1 MNYNIG
7 NPYQSQQI
15 AVNTPQLN
23 QGSQLAKQ
31 LASGI
36 AGAAGSA
43 AGGPLGAIAAQAG
56 VNLFSN
62 LFEYGLNSYQ
72 AQKNRDFQASMSN
85 TSYQRAVK
93 DMLKAGLNPSLMFR
107 SGQGAST
114 PSGATASM
122 HSNPT
127 NLSELLLY
135 KAQLDQIRSSV
146 RLSNANANLAEE
158 EAEGKAIENANK
170 QDVIDAEL
178 AYKEALAKLTD
189 KQREQVDY
197 AIKQITK
204 NMELTDEQI
213 NQVKASIANL
223 EAEHEILSK
232 QSDYYTWSLAK
243 VIPISEDT
251 ARSVT
256 NSSEYAEIVRDRNF
270 NVGANVTVEGEVS
283 AEAGFG
289 KKGIAHAGVSKK
301 VGGSVGVE
309 GGYNQGKTS
318 KSGSS
323 EDELMEITLKN
334 TDLLMLVPQKRDNKS
349 GYDIGTWL
357 IRGESAYKIFEDDP
371 LYEDE

>member
-1 MNYNIG
+1 MKFNIG

-93 DMLKAGLNPSLMFR
+93 DMLAAGLNPALMFR

-178 AYKEALAKLTD
+178 AYKNALSKLTD

-197 AIKQITK
+197 VIKQITK
-204 NMELTDEQI
+204 GIDLTDAQI
-213 NQVKASIANL
+213 NQVKATIAKL
-223 EAEHEILSK
+223 EAETELLTT
-232 QSDYYTWSLAK
+232 QNDYYTWDHAK
-243 VIPISEDT
+243 VYPITEDT
-251 ARSVT
+251 ARQIT
-256 NSSEYAEIVRDRNF
+256 GSSEFEEFIKERGF
-270 NVGANVTVEGEVS
+270 NVGGTVTVKGEVGT
-283 AEAGFG
+283 EAGVG
-289 KKGIAHAGVSKK
+289 KKGIAHASAHTN
-301 VGGSVGVE
+301 VGGSASVD
-309 GGYNQGKTS
+309 GGYNQSKGS

-323 EDELMEITLKN
+323 TIQNSEITLKKS
-334 TDLLMLVPQKRDNKS
+334 DLLMVIPERFKDKNKN
-349 GYDIGTWL
+349 GYAVTTYV
-357 IRGESAYKIFEDDP
+357 IRGEVAYEV
-371 LYEDE
+371 EDE

>member
-1 MNYNIG
+1 MNFNIG

-93 DMLKAGLNPSLMFR
+93 DMLKAGLNPSLMFN

-114 PSGATASM
+114 PSGAMASM
-122 HSNPT
+122 RSNPT

-135 KAQLDQIRSSV
+135 KAQLDQIQSSA
-146 RLSNANANLAEE
+146 RLSNANARLADE
-158 EAEGKAIENANK
+158 EARGKEIENENK
-170 QDVIDAEL
+170 QDVIDADII
-178 AYKEALAKLTD
+178 YKNALSKLTD

-204 NMELTDEQI
+204 GMELTDVQI
-213 NQVKASIANL
+213 KQVKASIANL
-223 EAEHEILSK
+223 EANSRLLRQEA
-232 QSDYYTWSLAK
+232 DFYTWDHAK
-243 VIPISEDT
+243 IIPISEDT
-251 ARSVT
+251 STTLVG
-256 NSSEYAEIVRDRNF
+256 NSEYSNF
-270 NVGANVTVEGEVS
+270 LKERGYTVGAKVDVYGEVGTEAS
-283 AEAGFG
+283 AGV
-289 KKGIAHAGVSKK
+289 KGIGKAGVKNK
-301 VGGSVGVE
+301 VGGSAGVE
-309 GGYNQGKTS
+309 GSYHKGSREDSGISANQTAQV
-318 KSGSS
+318 
-323 EDELMEITLKN
+323 TLKN
-334 TDLLMLVPQKRDNKS
+334 TDLLMIIPQRSDDGNGYVLNSFVIRRDGSTYQIVDK
-349 GYDIGTWL
+349 
-357 IRGESAYKIFEDDP
+357 
-371 LYEDE
+371 

>member
-1 MNYNIG
+1 MNFNIG

-72 AQKNRDFQASMSN
+72 AKKNRDFQASMSN

-93 DMLKAGLNPSLMFR
+93 DMLKAGLNPALMFN

-114 PSGATASM
+114 PSGAMGSM
-122 HSNPT
+122 RSNPT

-135 KAQLDQIRSSV
+135 KAQLDQIQSSA
-146 RLSNANANLAEE
+146 RLSNANARLADE
-158 EAEGKAIENANK
+158 EARGKEIENDNK
-170 QDVIDAEL
+170 QDIIDAEVT
-178 AYKEALAKLTD
+178 YKEALSKLSE

-204 NMELTDEQI
+204 GIELTDAQI
-213 NQVKASIANL
+213 TEVKASVANL
-223 EAEHEILSK
+223 KLQGGILEK
-232 QSDYYTWSLAK
+232 QSDLFTWDHAK
-243 VIPISEDT
+243 VIAVSEDT
-251 ARSVT
+251 SRSLIGFE
-256 NSSEYAEIVRDRNF
+256 EYQNFVKENGF
-270 NVGANVTVEGEVS
+270 NVGAKINVYGEVGT
-283 AEAGFG
+283 EAGAG
-289 KKGIAHAGVSKK
+289 VKGIAHAGVKTK
-301 VGGSVGVE
+301 AGGSAEVN
-309 GGYNQGKTS
+309 GGYNQGKRS
-318 KSGSS
+318 QSGSS
-323 EDELMEITLKN
+323 SNSTTELILRN
-334 TDLLMLVPQKRDNKS
+334 TDLLMIIPVMSEDRHSFQITT
-349 GYDIGTWL
+349 YL
-357 IRGESAYKIFEDDP
+357 IRGGRT
-371 LYEDE
+371 YEVQGLDK

>member
-1 MNYNIG
+1 MNFNIG

-23 QGSQLAKQ
+23 QGGQLAKQ

-72 AQKNRDFQASMSN
+72 AKKNRDFQASMSN

-93 DMLKAGLNPSLMFR
+93 DMLKAGLNPALMFR

-114 PSGATASM
+114 PSGAMATM

-135 KAQLDQIRSSV
+135 KAQLDQIQSSA
-146 RLSNANANLAEE
+146 RLSNANARLADE
-158 EAEGKAIENANK
+158 EARGKEIENDNK
-170 QDVIDAEL
+170 QDVIDADII
-178 AYKEALAKLTD
+178 YKNALSKLTD

-197 AIKQITK
+197 AIKQMTK
-204 NMELTDEQI
+204 GIELTDEQI
-213 NQVKASIANL
+213 KEVKASVANL
-223 EAEHEILSK
+223 KLQREL
-232 QSDYYTWSLAK
+232 LAK
-243 VIPISEDT
+243 QDAYYSWDRAKIIPISESISTTGTDST
-251 ARSVT
+251 ESF
-256 NSSEYAEIVRDRNF
+256 NYLKEHGF
-270 NVGANVTVEGEVS
+270 NVGATVDVYGEIGS
-283 AEAGFG
+283 EAS
-289 KKGIAHAGVSKK
+289 AGVPGIGKAGVKNK

-309 GGYNQGKTS
+309 GNYSQGNKDGS
-318 KSGSS
+318 GKSF
-323 EDELMEITLKN
+323 INTTQFVLKN
-334 TDLLMLVPQKRDNKS
+334 TDLLMILPKYHENKEQYGYEVETWIIRNGKTYLVKQ
-349 GYDIGTWL
+349 
-357 IRGESAYKIFEDDP
+357 GE
-371 LYEDE
+371 

>member
-1 MNYNIG
+1 MKFNIG

-85 TSYQRAVK
+85 TSYQRAVQ

-135 KAQLDQIRSSV
+135 KAQLDQIQSSA
-146 RLSNANANLAEE
+146 RLSNANARLADE
-158 EAEGKAIENANK
+158 EARGKEIENDNK
-170 QDVIDAEL
+170 QDVIDADL
-178 AYKEALAKLTD
+178 AYKEALSKLTD

-197 AIKQITK
+197 VIKQITK
-204 NMELTDEQI
+204 GMELTDAQI
-213 NQVKASIANL
+213 TQVNAAVTKL
-223 EAEHEILSK
+223 EAETKLLSK
-232 QSDYYTWSLAK
+232 QDDYYTWDHAK
-243 VIPISEDT
+243 IYAVSEDT
-251 ARSVT
+251 ARQVVDSKE
-256 NSSEYAEIVRDRNF
+256 NKEFLEGRGF
-270 NVGANVTVEGEVS
+270 NVGAKVEVNGEVGI
-283 AEAGFG
+283 EAGVG
-289 KKGIAHAGVSKK
+289 KKGVAHAGVSKK
-301 VGGSVGVE
+301 FGGSVGVE
-309 GGYNQGKTS
+309 GEYEEDKS
-318 KSGSS
+318 IKSGSS
-323 EDELMEITLKN
+323 KSNLVELTLKN
-334 TDLLMLVPQKRDNKS
+334 TDLLMVIPQRVKEKGKN
-349 GYDIGTWL
+349 GYSITTYL
-357 IRGESAYKIFEDDP
+357 IRGETAYEIED
-371 LYEDE
+371 

>member
-1 MNYNIG
+1 MKFNIG

-135 KAQLDQIRSSV
+135 KAQLDQIRSSA

-170 QDVIDAEL
+170 QDVINAEL

-197 AIKQITK
+197 VIKQIIK
-204 NMELTDEQI
+204 GNELTDEQI
-213 NQVKASIANL
+213 NQVKATVAKL

-232 QSDYYTWSLAK
+232 QNDYYTWSLAK

-256 NSSEYAEIVRDRNF
+256 GSSLYEEIVEKHGF
-270 NVGANVTVEGEVS
+270 NVGANVEVRGR
-283 AEAGFG
+283 AGVEAGVG
-289 KKGIAHAGVSKK
+289 KKGIAHAGVSKE
-301 VGGSVGVE
+301 VGGSVGVD
-309 GGYNQGKTS
+309 GDYNQDKAS

-323 EDELMEITLKN
+323 ENELMEITLKN
-334 TDLLMLVPQKRDNKS
+334 TDLLMLIPQKRDHKN
-349 GYDIGTWL
+349 GYLIGTWL
-357 IRGESAYKIFEDDP
+357 IRGESTYEIFQDDP

>member
-1 MNYNIG
+1 MNFNIG

-23 QGSQLAKQ
+23 QGGQLAKQ

-72 AQKNRDFQASMSN
+72 AKKNRDFQASMSN

-93 DMLKAGLNPSLMFR
+93 DMLKAGLNPALMFN

-114 PSGATASM
+114 PSGSMASM
-122 HSNPT
+122 RSNPT

-135 KAQLDQIRSSV
+135 KAQLDQIRSSA

-158 EAEGKAIENANK
+158 EARGKEIENDNK
-170 QDVIDAEL
+170 QDVINAEL

-189 KQREQVDY
+189 EQREQVDY

-204 NMELTDEQI
+204 GIELTDVQI
-213 NQVKASIANL
+213 KEVKASVANL
-223 EAEHEILSK
+223 ELQGEIFEQ
-232 QSDYYTWSLAK
+232 QSAIFTWDHAK
-243 VIPISEDT
+243 VIPVSENT
-251 ARSVT
+251 SERVAGF
-256 NSSEYAEIVRDRNF
+256 SEYSNFIREHGF
-270 NVGANVTVEGEVS
+270 NVGAKVSVSGEVGT
-283 AEAGFG
+283 EAS
-289 KKGIAHAGVSKK
+289 AGVKGVAKAGSHAK
-301 VGGSVGVE
+301 VGGSVEVE
-309 GGYNQGKTS
+309 GVYKQGSQDGSGTTS
-318 KSGSS
+318 N
-323 EDELMEITLKN
+323 ENTVLTLKN
-334 TDLLMLVPQKRDNKS
+334 TDLLLLYPRLKDDRRGFTLECWIIRDGHTYQIENDKNNN
-349 GYDIGTWL
+349 D
-357 IRGESAYKIFEDDP
+357 K
-371 LYEDE
+371 

>member
-1 MNYNIG
+1 MNFNIG

-85 TSYQRAVK
+85 TSYQRAVQ

-135 KAQLDQIRSSV
+135 KAQLDQIRSSA

-178 AYKEALAKLTD
+178 AYKNALSKLTD
-189 KQREQVDY
+189 KQREQVDSTI
-197 AIKQITK
+197 AQITK
-204 NMELTDEQI
+204 NMELTDQQI
-213 NQVKASIANL
+213 TQVKAAIAKL
-223 EAEHEILSK
+223 EAETNLITK
-232 QSDYYTWSLAK
+232 QNDYYTWDHAK
-243 VIPISEDT
+243 VYPVAEDT
-251 ARSVT
+251 ARQIT
-256 NSSEYAEIVRDRNF
+256 DSSEFEEFVRDRGF
-270 NVGANVTVEGEVS
+270 NVGAKVEVKGEVG
-283 AEAGFG
+283 AEADAG

-301 VGGSVGVE
+301 VGGSAGVE
-309 GGYNQGKTS
+309 GDYHQAKSS

-323 EDELMEITLKN
+323 TSQNSEITLKK
-334 TDLLMLVPQKRDNKS
+334 TDLLMVIPERFKEKGKN
-349 GYDIGTWL
+349 GYSITTYV
-357 IRGESAYKIFEDDP
+357 IRGDIAWEI
-371 LYEDE
+371 EDE

>member
-1 MNYNIG
+1 MKYNIG

-93 DMLKAGLNPSLMFR
+93 DMLAAGLNPSLMFR

-135 KAQLDQIRSSV
+135 KAQLDQIRSSA
-146 RLSNANANLAEE
+146 RLSNANANLADANANLAEE
-158 EAEGKAIENANK
+158 EAKGKEIENANK

-178 AYKEALAKLTD
+178 AYKEALSKLTY

-197 AIKQITK
+197 VIKQITK
-204 NMELTDEQI
+204 NNELTDQQI
-213 NQVKASIANL
+213 AQSKAAIAKL
-223 EAEHEILSK
+223 EAETDFITT
-232 QSDYYTWSLAK
+232 QNNYYSWSLAK
-243 VIPISEDT
+243 IYPVSEDT
-251 ARSVT
+251 ASQIT
-256 NSSEYAEIVRDRNF
+256 GDAEYAEYLEGKGLNI
-270 NVGANVTVEGEVS
+270 GASVEVK
-283 AEAGFG
+283 AEGG
-289 KKGIAHAGVSKK
+289 KKKGIIQHSVE
-301 VGGSVGVE
+301 GSVRAE
-309 GGYNQGKTS
+309 GDYSKNNST
-318 KSGSS
+318 KSGTS
-323 EDELMEITLKN
+323 EKSVTEITLKN
-334 TDLLMLVPQKRDNKS
+334 TDLLMVIPRYFKDENKD
-349 GYDIGTWL
+349 GYEITTYV
-357 IRGESAYKIFEDDP
+357 IRGETTYEVDD
-371 LYEDE
+371 E

>member
-62 LFEYGLNSYQ
+62 LFEYGLNSLQ

-135 KAQLDQIRSSV
+135 KAQLDQIRSSA

-197 AIKQITK
+197 VIKQITK
-204 NMELTDEQI
+204 GNELTDEQI
-213 NQVKASIANL
+213 NQVKATVAKL
-223 EAEHEILSK
+223 EAETNLITT
-232 QSDYYTWSLAK
+232 QNDYYTWDHAK
-243 VIPISEDT
+243 IYPVSEDT
-251 ARSVT
+251 AKQIT
-256 NSSEYAEIVRDRNF
+256 GDAEYAEYLEGKGL
-270 NVGANVTVEGEVS
+270 NVGASVEVNGEV
-283 AEAGFG
+283 G
-289 KKGIAHAGVSKK
+289 KKGIIRGR
-301 VGGSVGVE
+301 VGGRVGVD
-309 GGYNQGKTS
+309 GDYSKNNSTKT
-318 KSGSS
+318 GSS
-323 EDELMEITLKN
+323 EKSVTEITLKN
-334 TDLLMLVPQKRDNKS
+334 TDLLMVIPRRFKDKNKD
-349 GYDIGTWL
+349 GYEITTYV
-357 IRGESAYKIFEDDP
+357 IRGETT
-371 LYEDE
+371 YEVE

>member
-23 QGSQLAKQ
+23 QGKELAKQ

-62 LFEYGLNSYQ
+62 LFEYGLNSAQ

-93 DMLKAGLNPSLMFR
+93 DMLKAGLNPSLMFK

-135 KAQLDQIRSSV
+135 KAQLDQIRSSA

-197 AIKQITK
+197 VIKQITK
-204 NMELTDEQI
+204 GMDLTDQQI
-213 NQVKASIANL
+213 VQTKAAVAKL
-223 EAEHEILSK
+223 EAETELITT
-232 QSDYYTWSLAK
+232 QNDYYVWDHAK
-243 VIPISEDT
+243 LFPVSEDT
-251 ARSVT
+251 GRQIVS
-256 NSSEYAEIVRDRNF
+256 SSEYADFIEGKGW
-270 NVGANVTVEGEVS
+270 NVGAAVEVHGEGS
-283 AEAGFG
+283 AEAGVG
-289 KKGIAHAGVSKK
+289 KKGFAHAGVSKK
-301 VGGSVGVE
+301 AGGSVEVE
-309 GGYNQGKTS
+309 GGYNKNNSS

-323 EDELMEITLKN
+323 SDSLTELILKN
-334 TDLLMLVPQKRDNKS
+334 TDMLMILPQRYKEKNKN
-349 GYDIGTWL
+349 GYSFTTYL
-357 IRGESAYKIFEDDP
+357 IRGDTF
-371 LYEDE
+371 YEIIDKGDE

>member
-1 MNYNIG
+1 MKFNIG

-93 DMLKAGLNPSLMFR
+93 DMLAAGLNPSLMFK

-135 KAQLDQIRSSV
+135 KAQLDQIRSSA

-178 AYKEALAKLTD
+178 SYKEALAKLTD

-197 AIKQITK
+197 VIKQITK
-204 NMELTDEQI
+204 GMDLTDQQI
-213 NQVKASIANL
+213 AQTKAAIAKL
-223 EAEHEILSK
+223 EAETDLITT
-232 QSDYYTWSLAK
+232 QNDYYTWDHAK
-243 VIPISEDT
+243 VYQVSEDT
-251 ARSVT
+251 ARQITTDSKL
-256 NSSEYAEIVRDRNF
+256 EEFVRQRGLNA
-270 NVGANVTVEGEVS
+270 GATVTVKAEG
-283 AEAGFG
+283 G
-289 KKGIAHAGVSKK
+289 KKKGVVTGS
-301 VGGSVGVE
+301 VGGSIEAE
-309 GGYNQGKTS
+309 GGYEQNNSS
-318 KSGSS
+318 KSTSS
-323 EDELMEITLKN
+323 TSANSEITLKKS
-334 TDLLMLVPQKRDNKS
+334 DLLMVIPERYKEDGKN
-349 GYDIGTWL
+349 GYAVTTYL
-357 IRGESAYKIFEDDP
+357 IRGDIAWEVVDE
-371 LYEDE
+371 EDE

>member
-62 LFEYGLNSYQ
+62 LFEYGLNSLQ

-135 KAQLDQIRSSV
+135 KAQLDQIRSSA

-197 AIKQITK
+197 VIKQITK
-204 NMELTDEQI
+204 GMDLTDAQI
-213 NQVKASIANL
+213 TQVNAAIAKL
-223 EAEHEILSK
+223 EAETNLITT
-232 QSDYYTWSLAK
+232 QNDYYTWDHAK
-243 VIPISEDT
+243 IYPVSEDT
-251 ARSVT
+251 AKQIT
-256 NSSEYAEIVRDRNF
+256 GDAEYAEYLEGKGL
-270 NVGANVTVEGEVS
+270 NVGASVEVNGEV
-283 AEAGFG
+283 G
-289 KKGIAHAGVSKK
+289 KKGIIRHR
-301 VGGSVGVE
+301 VGGRVGVD
-309 GGYNQGKTS
+309 GDYSKNNST

-323 EDELMEITLKN
+323 EKSVTEITLKN
-334 TDLLMLVPQKRDNKS
+334 TDLLMVIPQRFKDKNKD
-349 GYDIGTWL
+349 GYSITTYV
-357 IRGESAYKIFEDDP
+357 IRGETTYEVDD
-371 LYEDE
+371 DE

>member
-1 MNYNIG
+1 MNFNIG

-23 QGSQLAKQ
+23 QGSKLAKQ

-93 DMLKAGLNPSLMFR
+93 DMLAAGLNPSLMFR

-135 KAQLDQIRSSV
+135 KAQLDQIRSSA

-197 AIKQITK
+197 VIKQITK
-204 NMELTDEQI
+204 GIDLTDQQI
-213 NQVKASIANL
+213 TQTKAAIAKL
-223 EAEHEILSK
+223 EAETDFITK
-232 QSDYYTWSLAK
+232 QNDYYTWDHAK
-243 VIPISEDT
+243 IYPVSENT
-251 ARSVT
+251 GRQIVS
-256 NSSEYAEIVRDRNF
+256 SSEYADFISENGW
-270 NVGANVTVEGEVS
+270 NVGGKVKVEGEV
-283 AEAGFG
+283 G
-289 KKGIAHAGVSKK
+289 KKGIVHGN
-301 VGGSVGVE
+301 VGGSVEAE

-323 EDELMEITLKN
+323 EDSLTELTLKN
-334 TDLLMLVPQKRDNKS
+334 TDLLMIIPQRYKEKDKN
-349 GYDIGTWL
+349 GYSFITYL
-357 IRGESAYKIFEDDP
+357 IRGDTFYQIIDK
-371 LYEDE
+371 

>member
-1 MNYNIG
+1 MKFNIG

-85 TSYQRAVK
+85 TSYQRAVQ

-135 KAQLDQIRSSV
+135 KAQLDQIQSSA
-146 RLSNANANLAEE
+146 RLSNANARLADE
-158 EAEGKAIENANK
+158 EARGKEIENDNK
-170 QDVIDAEL
+170 QDVIDADL
-178 AYKEALAKLTD
+178 AYKEALSKLTD

-197 AIKQITK
+197 VIKQITK
-204 NMELTDEQI
+204 GMEL
-213 NQVKASIANL
+213 
-223 EAEHEILSK
+223 
-232 QSDYYTWSLAK
+232 
-243 VIPISEDT
+243 IS
-251 ARSVT
+251 
-256 NSSEYAEIVRDRNF
+256 
-270 NVGANVTVEGEVS
+270 
-283 AEAGFG
+283 
-289 KKGIAHAGVSKK
+289 
-301 VGGSVGVE
+301 
-309 GGYNQGKTS
+309 
-318 KSGSS
+318 
-323 EDELMEITLKN
+323 
-334 TDLLMLVPQKRDNKS
+334 
-349 GYDIGTWL
+349 
-357 IRGESAYKIFEDDP
+357 
-371 LYEDE
+371 

>member
-1 MNYNIG
+1 MKFNIG
-7 NPYQSQQI
+7 NAYQSQQI

-93 DMLKAGLNPSLMFR
+93 DMLAAGLNPSLMFR

-135 KAQLDQIRSSV
+135 KAQLDQIRSSA

-178 AYKEALAKLTD
+178 VYKNALSKLTD
-189 KQREQVDY
+189 KQREQVDF

-204 NMELTDEQI
+204 NMELTDQQI

-223 EAEHEILSK
+223 EAEHKILSK
-232 QSDYYTWSLAK
+232 QDDYYTWSLAK
-243 VIPISEDT
+243 VIPISDDT

-256 NSSEYAEIVRDRNF
+256 SSSDYAEIVRDRNF
-270 NVGANVTVEGEVS
+270 NVGASVKV
-283 AEAGFG
+283 G
-289 KKGIAHAGVSKK
+289 KKGIIN
-301 VGGSVGVE
+301 GSAGVE
-309 GGYNQGKTS
+309 GGYEQGKTS

-334 TDLLMLVPQKRDNKS
+334 TDLLMLIPQKRGNKN
-349 GYDIGTWL
+349 GYAIGTWL
-357 IRGESAYKIFEDDP
+357 IRGESAYEIFKDDP

>member
-1 MNYNIG
+1 MKFNIG

-85 TSYQRAVK
+85 TSYQRAVQ
-93 DMLKAGLNPSLMFR
+93 DMLKAGLNPALMFR

-135 KAQLDQIRSSV
+135 KAQLDQIQSSA
-146 RLSNANANLAEE
+146 RLSNANARLADE
-158 EAEGKAIENANK
+158 EARGKEIENDNK

-178 AYKEALAKLTD
+178 AYKDALSKLTD

-197 AIKQITK
+197 VIKQITK
-204 NMELTDEQI
+204 GIELTDEQI
-213 NQVKASIANL
+213 NQVKATVAKL
-223 EAEHEILSK
+223 EAETELLTT
-232 QSDYYTWSLAK
+232 QNDYYTWDHAK
-243 VIPISEDT
+243 IYPVSEDT
-251 ARSVT
+251 ARQIT
-256 NSSEYAEIVRDRNF
+256 GSEEYREYLESKGL
-270 NVGANVTVEGEVS
+270 NVGGKVEVVGEVGT
-283 AEAGFG
+283 EASVG
-289 KKGIAHAGVSKK
+289 KKGIANAGAHTKF
-301 VGGSVGVE
+301 GGSAEVN
-309 GGYNQGKTS
+309 GGYDRSKGS

-323 EDELMEITLKN
+323 SNELVELTLKN
-334 TDLLMLVPQKRDNKS
+334 TDLLMVIPKRFKEKNKD
-349 GYDIGTWL
+349 GYSITTYV
-357 IRGESAYKIFEDDP
+357 IRGETAYEV
-371 LYEDE
+371 E